1 MDEFLIM
8 ELSNEN
14 GLGDFDEMNE
24 SLQASLRAT
33 TILPT
38 PSTSSKKPAI
48 NKYVFN
54 LSSQPSSILSSIQ
67 QIKEDC
73 ADCASSSGY
82 GSMPGSSTSSSTTE
96 ESIESNKSLNLSVD
110 SNSCVICTTKFD
122 TISDLL
128 LHLETR
134 FVWDIKREK
143 RIHFFQLSIFEVLI
157 RFCFC

>member
-54 LSSQPSSILSSIQ
+54 LSSQSSGILSSIQ
-67 QIKEDC
+67 QVKEDC

-134 FVWDIKREK
+134 FVWGIKREK
-143 RIHFFQLSIFEVLI
+143 
-157 RFCFC
+157 